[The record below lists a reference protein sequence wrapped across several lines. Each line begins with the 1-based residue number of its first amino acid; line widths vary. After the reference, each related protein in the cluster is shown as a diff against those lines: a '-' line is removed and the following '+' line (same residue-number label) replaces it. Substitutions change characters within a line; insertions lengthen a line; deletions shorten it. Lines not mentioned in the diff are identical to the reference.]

1 MTMNHPTSA
10 ILVRTRKYC
19 CFRKSRSR
27 YIILIAVHL
36 LFFASWTPDLR
47 LDSTIVLV
55 RAIHKSARDAEHA
68 RPHCEPV
75 MLPDPFTDNDWHSVD
90 MALQARPA
98 SCKAMLKFEP
108 RQIGNIHIPAY
119 ESNVP
124 KNHPPIDIFDAAI
137 VPLTQLLISFPND
150 HPVFNS
156 YNRFFTELAM
166 RRCLGTDRIRVWNPH
181 WWRKTWKSSGSA
193 LLERPLDILLDDA
206 SSDEWRHRV
215 LSGTRILPL
224 LSSIQLE
231 QSLNLNGDIIEDLG
245 QGYHSNFLR
254 LPRGVARHRL
264 REPDMERPP
273 IPIDNLPGIEELS
286 AKARFRPASELEDAP
301 AHQEKP
307 K

>member
-1 MTMNHPTSA
+1 MQNTPGHTASLSCYQTPSPTMIGTARMWCVNSRQLH
-10 ILVRTRKYC
+10 I
-19 CFRKSRSR
+19 FRSLK
-27 YIILIAVHL
+27 
-36 LFFASWTPDLR
+36 
-47 LDSTIVLV
+47 
-55 RAIHKSARDAEHA
+55 
-68 RPHCEPV
+68 
-75 MLPDPFTDNDWHSVD
+75 
-90 MALQARPA
+90 ALQARPA

-119 ESNVP
+119 ECNVP

-206 SSDEWRHRV
+206 SSDEWWHRV
-215 LSGTRILPL
+215 LFGTRILLL
-224 LSSIQLE
+224 LSTIQLE
-231 QSLNLNGDIIEDLG
+231 ESLNLNGDIFEDLG

-286 AKARFRPASELEDAP
+286 AKARFRPASEHEDAP
-301 AHQEKP
+301 AP
-307 K
+307 KHRFVSHTSFRADPKDPKGRN